1 MEGIHMAINLKQV
14 YHSQFFHVRLKL
26 AWRIPYV
33 CNGLYEVFRPRSVV
47 DVGCAIGEYVHYFA
61 HKKGIVAKGI
71 EGSPRAKDF
80 MAKDTDVEFLDL
92 RKPRL
97 YFGRFDLAI
106 CLEVAEHIEP
116 EFSGI
121 FVDNLSWLSD
131 IIVLTAAPPGQEGYG
146 HVNCQPQTYWVKK
159 FDSIG
164 YNLAEGYI
172 MKLKRQW
179 EQIAKDRKE
188 MRMYYNN
195 LMVFRR
201 EVSNG

>member
-1 MEGIHMAINLKQV
+1 MAIDLKQV
-14 YHSQFFHVRLKL
+14 YHSQFFHIRLKL

-33 CNGLYEVFRPRSVV
+33 CEGLYEVFKPTSVV

-61 HKKGIVAKGI
+61 NKIGIIAWGI
-71 EGSPRAKDF
+71 EGSPRARDF
-80 MAKDTDVEFLDL
+80 MAKGTNVEFFDL
-92 RKPRL
+92 RQPLAFYGK
-97 YFGRFDLAI
+97 FDLAI

-116 EFSGI
+116 EFSGV
-121 FVDNLSWLSD
+121 FVNNLAKLSD
-131 IIVLTAAPPGQEGYG
+131 VIVLTAAPPGQEGYG

-159 FDSIG
+159 FDAIG
-164 YNLAEGYI
+164 YNLAEGFV

-179 EQIAKDRKE
+179 EQIAKDRRE

-201 EVSNG
+201 EITHG